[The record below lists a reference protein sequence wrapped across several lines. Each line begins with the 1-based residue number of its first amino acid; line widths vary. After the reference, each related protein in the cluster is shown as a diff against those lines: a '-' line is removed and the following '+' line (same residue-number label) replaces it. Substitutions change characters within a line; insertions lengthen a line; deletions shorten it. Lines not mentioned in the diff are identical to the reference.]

1 MAAKALISILVLF
14 SLVSCAS
21 GVQKLRKIQPGM
33 SLYEVNEIMGERD
46 GFRVAEKDGSKF
58 TLFSYTNQFCNA
70 HVSIYDKCDFFV
82 IFKDD
87 KVIETGTKDV
97 RSNAPSMHYLYVFN

>member
-1 MAAKALISILVLF
+1 MKISALLVMFLF
-14 SLVSCAS
+14 VFYGCAS

-33 SLYEVNEIMGERD
+33 AVMDVDNIMGERD
-46 GFRVAEKDGSKF
+46 GFRVAEKGSDTY
-58 TLFSYTNQFCNA
+58 TLYSYTNQYCNA

-82 IFKDD
+82 IFKNG

-97 RSNAPSMHYLYVFN
+97 RSNAPQMHYLYVFN